1 MSNTRQA
8 FTLIELLV
16 VIAIIAILAAI
27 LFPVFAQAREKAR
40 SASCLSNLRQY
51 ALATLAYVQDYDETF
66 PQSVYSMDHA
76 ILVPGTGDRVFT
88 VYDATM
94 PYVKNVD
101 IMVCPSHRPGID
113 FVAILQSLGL
123 NGSGNFRY
131 SSYALNFAVFQDPAV
146 PPGLFNNDP
155 VVSLGAIGEPANT
168 TMFYDSTY
176 IPPGGTQVDPICRVP
191 TCPFCWDN
199 FPAHPRHSDGFNVN
213 FVDGHAK
220 YYQRRGNIPGTS
232 PAGSGGDAPPSTQVP
247 TYTLP
252 CDLSGIP
259 GGTADT

>member
-1 MSNTRQA
+1 MSRLRFA

-66 PQSVYSMDHA
+66 PQSVYSMDRA
-76 ILVPGTGDRVFT
+76 ILMPGTGDRVFT
-88 VYDATM
+88 AYDATM

-113 FVAILQSLGL
+113 FVAILQTLGL
-123 NGSGNFRY
+123 RGSGNFRY
-131 SSYALNFAVFQDPAV
+131 SSYALNFAVFQDPAL
-146 PPGLFNNDP
+146 PPGLFDADP

-168 TMFYDSTY
+168 TMFYDSTFV
-176 IPPGGTQVDPICRVP
+176 PFGGTPIDPICRAP
-191 TCPFCWDN
+191 SGPFGWDN

-220 YYQRRGNIPGTS
+220 YYSRRGNIPGTS
-232 PAGSGGDAPPSTQVP
+232 LTSSGTVP

-259 GGTADT
+259 GGTPDT